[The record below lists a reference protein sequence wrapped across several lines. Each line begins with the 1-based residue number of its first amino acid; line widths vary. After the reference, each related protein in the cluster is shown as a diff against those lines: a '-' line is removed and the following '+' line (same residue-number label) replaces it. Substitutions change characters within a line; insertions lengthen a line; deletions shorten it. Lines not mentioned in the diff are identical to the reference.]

1 MAKKH
6 LGALGL
12 DLETMVSRAQVVDNA
27 TELST
32 HAVKYLD
39 YDKSPDI
46 ASQKIC
52 AFVIPKSAVVGTN
65 SMQIAVVQADN
76 AALTTNLEVLALSPA
91 ALALKEDVPVVVD
104 VPEGSISK
112 QYVGIRYTFG
122 GTSVTVDAW
131 IALQKSVALNP
142 YFPNPFPNINEI

>member
-1 MAKKH
+1 MVKH
-6 LGALGL
+6 HMHPI
-12 DLETMVSRAQVVDNA
+12 DLEAMVSKAQLVDNA

-32 HAVKYLD
+32 DAVKYLD

-46 ASQKIC
+46 ASEQIC

-76 AALTTNLEVLALSPA
+76 AALTTNQETLALSPA
-91 ALALKEDVPVVVD
+91 ALVLEEGKPVIVD
-104 VPEGSISK
+104 VPQGSISK
-112 QYVGIRYTFG
+112 QFVGIKYIFG

-131 IALQKSVALNP
+131 IALKDKSVINP
-142 YFPNPFPNINEI
+142 YFPNPFPTINTI

>member
-1 MAKKH
+1 MKKH
-6 LGALGL
+6 LAHL
-12 DLETMVSRAQVVDNA
+12 DLETMVSRSQVIDNA

-39 YDKSPDI
+39 FTKSPDI

-65 SMQIAVVQADN
+65 SMQIAVVQADD

-91 ALALKEDVPVVVD
+91 AMVLEEGKPVVVD
-104 VPEGSISK
+104 VPEASVTK
-112 QYVGIRYTFG
+112 EYVGIRYTFG
-122 GTSVTVDAW
+122 GTTVTVDAW
-131 IALQKSVALNP
+131 IALQHSVTANP
-142 YFPNPFPNINEI
+142 YFPNPFPTINEI